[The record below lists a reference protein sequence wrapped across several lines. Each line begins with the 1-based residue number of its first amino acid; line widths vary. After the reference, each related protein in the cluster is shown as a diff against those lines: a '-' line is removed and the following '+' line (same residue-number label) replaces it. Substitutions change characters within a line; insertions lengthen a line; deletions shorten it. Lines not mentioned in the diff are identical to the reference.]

1 MRLFSSP
8 MRSPAILVFGAFV
21 ALALTAVNPAP
32 PAPTHTI
39 ALDTPQR
46 TYAVVIDYQRI
57 LNDSLFRATV
67 TLRPVWTDMRPLW
80 TRRLT
85 DLYISATP
93 QHGNRTIRTGQL
105 ISLQARRDGSYQGAG
120 LVPRPRRLHR
130 ILFKNFMAFCML
142 SVSRRLQLMKGMME
156 AKTRRP
162 RIRLRKIRRKIRRK
176 KIRRKTTRRK
186 TTGVAPSRRAAKS
199 SIRGRA
205 SATAELKTRG
215 PRAPCRLVPIRSRSR
230 CNALQNCPPEHVVV
244 HPPRLCAGDENDHAK
259 GKSEKG
265 EVHTYRGDSPLHPF
279 PLPFVLVE
287 PAPALAAQSSSS
299 HHLAEEW

>member
-1 MRLFSSP
+1 MTPFPFINKIAMRLFSSP

-130 ILFKNFMAFCML
+130 ILFKNSDGVLHAF
-142 SVSRRLQLMKGMME
+142 
-156 AKTRRP
+156 
-162 RIRLRKIRRKIRRK
+162 RIP
-176 KIRRKTTRRK
+176 T
-186 TTGVAPSRRAAKS
+186 VAADEGDDGGEDPPPEDPPEEDPPEDPPEEDPPEDDPPEDDGGCTIPPGCEIVNPWTCECDS
-199 SIRGRA
+199 G
-205 SATAELKTRG
+205 TEDPWAE
-215 PRAPCRLVPIRSRSR
+215 S
-230 CNALQNCPPEHVVV
+230 ALQTGPNQVTIT
-244 HPPRLCAGDENDHAK
+244 L
-259 GKSEKG
+259 
-265 EVHTYRGDSPLHPF
+265 
-279 PLPFVLVE
+279 
-287 PAPALAAQSSSS
+287 
-299 HHLAEEW
+299 